1 MCQLL
6 VCCRLPR
13 PKRREFAKSDRQSQG
28 NALSRQVHGVFGV
41 CVFVSVCVCVC
52 VCICQ
57 CMRVYTLTY
66 TDRESQWNEL
76 SRQANGVFVCVYTHS
91 HTHTHTHTH
100 THWS

>member
-1 MCQLL
+1 MSFLSVLMCQLL

-52 VCICQ
+52 VFVSVRVCIH
-57 CMRVYTLTY
+57 TY
-66 TDRESQWNEL
+66 
-76 SRQANGVFVCVYTHS
+76 
-91 HTHTHTHTH
+91 
-100 THWS
+100 